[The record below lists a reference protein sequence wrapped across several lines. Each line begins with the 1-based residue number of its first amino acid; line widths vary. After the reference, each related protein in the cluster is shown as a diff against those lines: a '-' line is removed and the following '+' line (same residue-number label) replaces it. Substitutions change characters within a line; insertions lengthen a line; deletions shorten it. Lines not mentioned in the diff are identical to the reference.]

1 MKNEMAIENWSDFLV
16 GDIFPKKSIKKL
28 SKKPDVNGNTEFISS
43 TSMKNGVSGYVD
55 EETIPGNCITVST
68 NGACFDAFYHDE
80 PISVSSDVEVL
91 YNKKLNKYNA
101 IFICTI
107 LKLEKPKWT
116 YGRKPK
122 NNHVFRTTIK
132 LPVLNGQPDWD
143 YMEKY
148 IKDQWLDTL
157 KTTIVSPIN
166 DLDIELW
173 EEFKIGDI
181 IEHIYKAKANHKIY
195 LRESKLYKENSIQY
209 ITRTEYNNGLDSY
222 IDKENDMRVEKGN
235 SITIGDTTA
244 TVFYQDIDYVCGDHI
259 VVLRDPNLNKY
270 VGLFLRT
277 LLNFEKYRYSYGRAF
292 TIDKIRNTTVM
303 LPSKNKIP
311 DWDFM
316 EKYIKSLMYSDRI

>member
-1 MKNEMAIENWSDFLV
+1 MRNEITVESWKDFV
-16 GDIFPKKSIKKL
+16 IGEIFPRVKIKKL
-28 SKKPDVNGNTEFISS
+28 SKKPEINGRTEFVSS

-55 EETIPGNCITVST
+55 EDTIPGNCITVST
-68 NGACFDAFYHDE
+68 NGACFDAFFHDE

-101 IFICTI
+101 IFICTV

-122 NNHVFRTTIK
+122 NNHVFRTSIK
-132 LPVLNGQPDWD
+132 LPAIDGELDWN

-148 IKDQWLDTL
+148 VTEQWLDSL
-157 KTTIVSPIN
+157 KTSVKPSN
-166 DLDIELW
+166 DDLNIEKW

-181 IEHIYKAKANHKIY
+181 IKHIYKAKANHKIY
-195 LRESKLYKENSIQY
+195 LKESNIYKDNSIQY
-209 ITRTEYNNGLDSY
+209 ITRTEYNNGFESY
-222 IDKENDMRVEKGN
+222 INKEIDMQIEKGN

-244 TVFYQDIDYVCGDHI
+244 TIFYQDIDYVCGDHI

-270 VGLFLRT
+270 RGLFIRT

-292 TIDKIRNTTVM
+292 TIDKIKNTTVT
-303 LPSKNKIP
+303 LPSKNCLP
-311 DWDFM
+311 DWNYM
-316 EKYIKSLMYSDRI
+316 ESYIKSLMYSDKI